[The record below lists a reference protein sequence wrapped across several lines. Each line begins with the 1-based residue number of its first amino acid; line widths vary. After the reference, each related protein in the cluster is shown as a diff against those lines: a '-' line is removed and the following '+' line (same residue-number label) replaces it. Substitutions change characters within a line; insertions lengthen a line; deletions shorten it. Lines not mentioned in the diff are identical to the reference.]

1 MPTIDYNQQP
11 WPALFF
17 GFVNPRWAVDARHDA
32 QGFLPPSATTPPSPW
47 ILTTHQTA
55 GFACLH
61 MVLAGVLVTADPFPL
76 QPLVDQYTDSLLGMW
91 DPVPPW
97 DVLHTY
103 AQHLHQEHLAM
114 PQDTAYQWLQEAFLP
129 VDPASLFKTSAAW
142 PQARLWSPSG
152 APLDPW
158 PRWRSWSQ
166 LADDLQKWDRAERA
180 ARYPGMSDV
189 QRIQLSTPL
198 VAAVVFENCD

>member
-1 MPTIDYNQQP
+1 MPTIDYDQQP

-17 GFVNPRWAVDARHDA
+17 GFVNPPWASDDLRDAH
-32 QGFLPPSATTPPSPW
+32 GLLHTSLTTPASPYV
-47 ILTTHQTA
+47 LTEHQTA

-61 MVLAGVLVTADPFPL
+61 LVLAGVLVTADPFPL

-114 PQDTAYQWLQEAFLP
+114 PRDTAYQWLQEAFLP
-129 VDPASLFKTSAAW
+129 IDPSSLFETSAAW
-142 PQARLWSPSG
+142 PQAHLWTPPG
-152 APLDPW
+152 EAPKPW
-158 PRWRSWSQ
+158 PHWPTFAA
-166 LADDLQKWDRAERA
+166 LAHDLRAWDRAERA
-180 ARYPGMSDV
+180 AYYPGVSVV
-189 QRIQLSTPL
+189 QRLQPSTPL